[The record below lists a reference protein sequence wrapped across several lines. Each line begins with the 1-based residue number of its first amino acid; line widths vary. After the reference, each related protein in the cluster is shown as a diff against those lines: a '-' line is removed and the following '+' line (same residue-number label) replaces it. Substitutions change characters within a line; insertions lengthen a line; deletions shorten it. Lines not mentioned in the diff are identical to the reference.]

1 MEHAAGGGVM
11 EGEEELRREA
21 EGGGMIEEEEEEEVE
36 EFYIPLEF
44 VDYQGTNL
52 LQTFKNYSLIVRRGP
67 HSSSAC
73 APSSVHPR
81 SAVSLDAS
89 RWQGTRVVC

>member
-1 MEHAAGGGVM
+1 M
-11 EGEEELRREA
+11 EGEEELHNVREA
-21 EGGGMIEEEEEEEVE
+21 EGGEMLEEDEEEVE

-52 LQTFKNYSLIVRRGP
+52 LQTFKNYSLIVRRVP

-73 APSSVHPR
+73 APSSVRPR
-81 SAVSLDAS
+81 SAVVTGRATVAE
-89 RWQGTRVVC
+89 RNARVC